1 MDFVSR
7 LSVDIYIYDTSSSA
21 VCLARLLFAWVA
33 LPQRLS
39 RPSNDFL
46 PIVLDENDNPINQP
60 GGGDDDAVI
69 ARIEII
75 TIDLIE

>member
-1 MDFVSR
+1 M
-7 LSVDIYIYDTSSSA
+7 TSSSA

-33 LPQRLS
+33 LS